1 MFLPTFK
8 NETTRKYHMVLFLLL
23 DGTHLTPTAL
33 QKTAPPLP
41 SSTGAPQMGNTL
53 VDPAWPWVALEGQN
67 LDSVSTLTEYLP
79 MIWEAVHTQMGGHVL
94 LASCRTLGSQS
105 TEAPCWAHDL
115 MLTVI
120 VRRDL
125 TISQLDP
132 HLELS
137 ECAQFPCNWFERHSE
152 EEEKWSEDPT
162 ILSLPKWSLPPPT
175 AKPSPSVF
183 CDLITHGI
191 SSWFPS
197 PSSQHV
203 WHENVCEYHRSPYF
217 CHVFETT

>member
-1 MFLPTFK
+1 
-8 NETTRKYHMVLFLLL
+8 
-23 DGTHLTPTAL
+23 
-33 QKTAPPLP
+33 
-41 SSTGAPQMGNTL
+41 
-53 VDPAWPWVALEGQN
+53 
-67 LDSVSTLTEYLP
+67 

-115 MLTVI
+115 MLSVI

-152 EEEKWSEDPT
+152 EEEK
-162 ILSLPKWSLPPPT
+162 
-175 AKPSPSVF
+175 
-183 CDLITHGI
+183 
-191 SSWFPS
+191 
-197 PSSQHV
+197 
-203 WHENVCEYHRSPYF
+203 
-217 CHVFETT
+217 